1 MKDRIQV
8 DGVWYVRENK
18 TLPIVEIKPRD
29 VTNSLSCTWESDE
42 WCFEATV
49 ILKDEAENLTDIYT
63 DPWIEITD
71 KRPANRDDWKKDNS
85 DNPNWFIG
93 VLEGSDESMED
104 ANKIF
109 DEQGLAEFRGFIS
122 YLIDKGWVVKDEGY

>member
-49 ILKDEAENLTDIYT
+49 ILKDEAKDLTDIYT

>member
-8 DGVWYVRENK
+8 DGVWYVRESS
-18 TLPIVEIKPRD
+18 TLPIIEIKPKD
-29 VTNSLSCTWESDE
+29 ITNSLSCTWESDN

-49 ILKDEAENLTDIYT
+49 ILNDGAEDLTDFYADPYIY
-63 DPWIEITD
+63 ITD
-71 KRPANRDDWKKDNS
+71 KRPEDRDDWVKDES

-93 VLEGSDESMED
+93 VLEGSDESMKD
-104 ANKIF
+104 ANEIF

-122 YLIDKGWVVKDEGY
+122 YLIGKGWIIRN

>member
-49 ILKDEAENLTDIYT
+49 ILKDEAKDLTDIYT

-122 YLIDKGWVVKDEGY
+122 YLIDKG

>member
-8 DGVWYVRENK
+8 DGVWYVRESS
-18 TLPIVEIKPRD
+18 TLPIAEIKPRD

-85 DNPNWFIG
+85 DNPRWFIG